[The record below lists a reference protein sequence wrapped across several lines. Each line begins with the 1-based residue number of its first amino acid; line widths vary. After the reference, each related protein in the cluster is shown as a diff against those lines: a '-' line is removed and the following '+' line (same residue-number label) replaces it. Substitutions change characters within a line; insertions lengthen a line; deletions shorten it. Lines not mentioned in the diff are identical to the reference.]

1 MNRVEGERFLRR
13 LVDHDDLSVCCFV
26 DREYFTEAVDAV
38 CRPPIVI
45 RETEVIDNGGWIEW
59 RGGEC
64 PVPNDVRVDVEFRS
78 ESLVADYPAG
88 KWQWSHSDSNGDI
101 IRYRVIESAHPAPDL
116 QRDNA
121 TLRDALRETAR
132 ALVGVAR
139 DPHSTRLGT
148 QTIAA
153 MAKVLAAL
161 PEEVTK

>member
-101 IRYRVIESAHPAPDL
+101 IRYRVIESAHPAPTEAVDTPIAEGTEIDL
-116 QRDNA
+116 
-121 TLRDALRETAR
+121 LRQILAKVKALAP
-132 ALVGVAR
+132 VDV
-139 DPHSTRLGT
+139 PHSAPTVGDS
-148 QTIAA
+148 IA
-153 MAKVLAAL
+153 